1 MAQLWE
7 GVYAMGHSGCMA
19 KCCPL
24 SLFVCWKVDPAWK
37 MVAPTRC
44 FLMRWCQISVFS
56 CAFDFSSLYYEKIL
70 RYMQHAGFLFPNAFM
85 VFRINKWSMS
95 SLCAT
100 HFTAFVRTICFPINP
115 ISLCSP
121 LGPLLEFP
129 AECLLLNG
137 CEWDKCCG
145 RCLEYCPLDE

>member
-1 MAQLWE
+1 MGGSLRYGPFWMYGKMLSSVLICLLERRSYMKDGCPNSMLLDAVVPNFSVLMCFWFLLPVLWE
-7 GVYAMGHSGCMA
+7 NITLHAACW
-19 KCCPL
+19 L
-24 SLFVCWKVDPAWK
+24 S
-37 MVAPTRC
+37 
-44 FLMRWCQISVFS
+44 ISQ
-56 CAFDFSSLYYEKIL
+56 CI
-70 RYMQHAGFLFPNAFM
+70 NFM
-85 VFRINKWSMS
+85 VFRINKWSMP

-137 CEWDKCCG
+137 CECCG

>member
-24 SLFVCWKVDPAWK
+24 SLFVCWNVDPAWK
-37 MVAPTRC
+37 MVAPALG
-44 FLMRWCQISVFS
+44 FLMRWCQISMFS
-56 CAFDFSSLYYEKIL
+56 CLFDFSSLYYEKTAL
-70 RYMQHAGFLFPNAFM
+70 HAACWLSISQCINFM
-85 VFRINKWSMS
+85 VFRINKWSMP

-137 CEWDKCCG
+137 CECCG